1 MFWNYFTLLNE
12 MRWGDL
18 LDIGLASCLI
28 WCGIHALRTM
38 RTRRVGI
45 GLLLFS
51 LVILA
56 ANQLELKLTVWIL
69 QGITAVLI
77 LVVVVVY
84 QSEIRRLLERLPAS
98 IRSLNRMDRNG
109 FPGLA
114 DLLADCVEELS
125 SQRRGALV
133 VLPGIDPLDGIITVG
148 NPLDGRLSKALL
160 LSIFDPNSPGHDG
173 ALVVRGERVERFASR
188 LPLSDQEDQLKERG
202 TRHAAGLGLSEKADA
217 LVLVVSE
224 ETGRL
229 SLARNG
235 RLRTLADQES
245 LRHELAKFLQELGA
259 PVQKAGRFKKFI
271 LWGGLEA
278 VTALLVSALLWLVL
292 VPGSVVQTATYE
304 IPVEVQNIP
313 EGYVLANVTPP
324 TVAVIVSGE
333 KRNLFLIKAK
343 ELVIPLDGT
352 LTRFGRQTYP
362 ITSAHLL
369 LPAKVELVDVVPD
382 QVRVSVQKTE

>member
-1 MFWNYFTLLNE
+1 MFWNYLTLLSE
-12 MRWGDL
+12 IQWGDL

-38 RTRRVGI
+38 RTRRLGV

-98 IRSLNRMDRNG
+98 ILSMNRMDRNG
-109 FPGLA
+109 FSGLA
-114 DLLADCVEELS
+114 DLLTDAVGVLS
-125 SQRRGALV
+125 AQRRGALV
-133 VLPGIDPLDGIITVG
+133 VLPGIDPLDGIITAG

-173 ALVVRGERVERFASR
+173 ALVVRGERVERFGSR
-188 LPLSDQEDQLKERG
+188 LPLSDQDDQLKERG
-202 TRHAAGLGLSEKADA
+202 TRHAAGLGLSERSDA

-235 RLRTLADQES
+235 RLRLVEQES
-245 LRHELAKFLQELGA
+245 LRHELGTFLQEHSEPL
-259 PVQKAGRFKKFI
+259 QKTGRFKKFV

-278 VTALLVSALLWLVL
+278 VTAVVLSALLWLVL

-369 LPAKVELVDVVPD
+369 LPAKVELVDVAPD